1 LREAITGDRGHS
13 HLLHDRDRIY
23 SRRLDD
29 SIQAPGVKVL
39 RSPVASPK
47 ANSICER
54 VIGTIRRECLDWMI
68 PISEAH
74 LRAILNEWVTHY
86 NHGRP
91 HSALGPGVPDP
102 PKSLTMFAKSKSRH
116 RLAASVFVRVKSVL
130 RGLHHKYALVAAP
143 ASV

>member
-1 LREAITGDRGHS
+1 
-13 HLLHDRDRIY
+13 
-23 SRRLDD
+23 
-29 SIQAPGVKVL
+29 
-39 RSPVASPK
+39 
-47 ANSICER
+47 
-54 VIGTIRRECLDWMI
+54 MI